1 MNRKSAMALLAAAL
15 GASVLGAQEGPLPM
29 EQIVVTATRT
39 ATTVLDSPDHVTVI
53 SAAEIEASG
62 AVSVADVLEQAAG
75 VEISD
80 NGTLGSVQSVRIRG
94 STSAQVLVLVDGVR
108 LNDSRQGGADLSQ
121 LELNDIERIEVLR
134 GGTSA
139 LYGADAL
146 GGVVNIITKS
156 KAERTLTLR
165 LQNGSYLPHAG
176 VQVLEGSGTQPVA
189 ADPLDLVDTQKVG
202 LELFRALGP
211 VEFLATGSFTR
222 AANGF
227 MWLDRTY
234 VDDYR
239 RRVNGGLLEGAGSL
253 SLEAPVGG
261 GKAGFKAQYDY
272 SSEGVAGG
280 ISTDPFVLSTDASQQ
295 RSALQSQLFFVTPK
309 LASSALSLEARAFYK
324 FTRLDYQEPTP
335 TFGLPVDDT
344 HRLHTVGLDLV
355 QRFSVFEWLGLVYGG
370 NLVYDL
376 AQSTTIGRRDRLS
389 GGAFLELPLY
399 LLPRLTITPM
409 ARYDLYSDFPGDLT
423 YKLAL
428 VYNLSDS
435 VSLKASG
442 GKSYR
447 APTLNDLYWPND
459 GFAAGNPKLRPETG
473 YSADLGLTVAARNLE
488 LNLFG
493 FARYVLDGIQW
504 AETAPFFYQ
513 PVNIGEALYPG
524 AEADLSLT
532 LFRHL
537 RLSAAY
543 TFLYSFVLQ
552 GSGASY
558 GFADDKRAPYSPVH
572 TASGAVELTTGGTLV
587 RVDAQYVGPRF
598 SDEANTKELGWY
610 LVLNAEVRQKISP
623 SLTLALAG
631 KNLLNQVYQTVS
643 GYVMPPLSFWLG
655 AELSL

>member
-1 MNRKSAMALLAAAL
+1 MNTRSVMALLAAAL

-53 SAAEIEASG
+53 SAADIAASG
-62 AVSVADVLEQAAG
+62 AVSMAEVLSQQAG
-75 VEISD
+75 LSVTD
-80 NGTLGSVQSVRIRG
+80 NGTIGSVQSLQIRG
-94 STSAQVLVLVDGVR
+94 STTNQVLVLIDGVR
-108 LNDSRQGGADLSQ
+108 ANDSRQGGADLSQ
-121 LELNDIERIEVLR
+121 IPVENIERIEIVR
-134 GGTSA
+134 GGSSA
-139 LYGADAL
+139 LYGADAV

-156 KAERTLTLR
+156 RAERTITLS
-165 LQNGSYLPHAG
+165 LQNGSYLPHVG
-176 VQVLEGSGTQPVA
+176 VQVLEGAGEQPVA
-189 ADPLDLVDTQKVG
+189 ANALNLVDTQKVG
-202 LELFRALGP
+202 LQLFRALGP
-211 VEFLATGSFTR
+211 VELLATGSFTR

-227 MWLDRTY
+227 MWLDQTY
-234 VDDYR
+234 VDAYR
-239 RRVNGGLLEGAGSL
+239 RRVNAGLLGGGGSL
-253 SLEAPVGG
+253 SLEAPVGA

-272 SSEGVAGG
+272 SSIGVGG
-280 ISTDPFVLSTDASQQ
+280 TIDTDPFVLSTDATQQ
-295 RSALQSQLFFVTPK
+295 RSALQSQLFFVTPQ
-309 LASSALSLEARAFYK
+309 LGSRALSVEARLFYK

-335 TFGLPVDDT
+335 TFGALVDDT

-355 QRFSVFEWLGLVYGG
+355 QRFSAFEWAGLVYGG

-376 AQSTTIGRRDRLS
+376 AQSTTIGQRDRLS

-399 LLPRLTITPM
+399 LLPKFTITPM

-428 VYNLSDS
+428 VYNLSDNA
-435 VSLKASG
+435 SLKASG

-459 GFAAGNPKLRPETG
+459 GFAAGNPNLRPETG
-473 YSADLGLTVAARNLE
+473 YSADLGLTVAARSLE
-488 LNLFG
+488 INLFG
-493 FARYVLDGIQW
+493 FVRYVLDGIVW

-552 GSGASY
+552 GSSASY
-558 GFADDKRAPYSPVH
+558 SFADDKRALYAPVH
-572 TASGAVELTTGGTLV
+572 TADGAVEFTTGGTLL
-587 RVDAQYVGPRF
+587 RVDAQFVGPRF
-598 SDEANTKELGWY
+598 SDEANTKALDWY
-610 LVLNAEVRQKISP
+610 LVLNAEARQKITRF
-623 SLTLALAG
+623 LTLTLAG

-643 GYVMPPLSFWLG
+643 GYVMPPFTFWLG
-655 AELSL
+655 AEISL